1 MQRRVEKQRGRVAS
15 AAHLQAAWRNI
26 QVRCHSAV
34 FSPLD
39 RACCTLHDACSRPD
53 RCTRCGAG
61 ASCTLRQRRRVL
73 SGCRAASASC
83 RCAVA
88 SLRRSQAAN
97 RYPSIHP
104 STAPWALTPQQR
116 PNLRWLRRLLFCA
129 GRSWRARRHARA
141 VSAEQPA
148 AVARV
153 RAPTEG
159 SSVNSPPSRLGAAP
173 VWLGMVPVWLLCG
186 SDC

>member
-26 QVRCHSAV
+26 QVRCHSAL

-97 RYPSIHP
+97 RHPFHP
-104 STAPWALTPQQR
+104 STARGHSLHSSDQTF
-116 PNLRWLRRLLFCA
+116 RWLRRCCFAKPAGLGVHDDMLELFLQNNLL
-129 GRSWRARRHARA
+129 RSLEFERQPKVRR
-141 VSAEQPA
+141 
-148 AVARV
+148 
-153 RAPTEG
+153 
-159 SSVNSPPSRLGAAP
+159 
-173 VWLGMVPVWLLCG
+173 
-186 SDC
+186 